1 MPDTSVSRVKGPGTT
16 LPQLSDRELEGLD
29 ASFEG
34 KPASAVLR
42 WAVDTFGVEGL
53 CVAFSAEDTVL
64 IDIVAGVEPAIEV
77 VFIDTGYHFPETLD
91 TLERTRGR
99 FGLNL
104 RVIAVPPADPPLW
117 QVDPVKCCSEAK
129 VAALDAA
136 LEGKLAWITG
146 LRRVDATTRAA
157 APTVGRDRRGLVKIN
172 PLAAWSDQDMAGYA
186 ADHDLIVNP
195 LVERGYLSIGCAPC
209 TRPVE
214 PGADRRSGRW
224 AGLDKTECGL
234 HT

>member
-1 MPDTSVSRVKGPGTT
+1 VPDTSVSAKRNGTT
-16 LPQLSDRELEGLD
+16 LPQLSDGDLEGLD
-29 ASFEG
+29 ASFDG
-34 KPASAVLR
+34 KPATAVLR
-42 WAVDTFGVEGL
+42 WAVDTFGAEGL
-53 CVAFSAEDTVL
+53 CVAFSGEDTVL
-64 IDIVAGVEPAIEV
+64 IDIVAGVERGIEV
-77 VFIDTGYHFPETLD
+77 VFIDTGYHFPETLE
-91 TLERTRGR
+91 TMERTRAR
-99 FGLNL
+99 YGLNL
-104 RVIAVPPADPPLW
+104 RVMTVPPADPPLW
-117 QVDPVKCCSEAK
+117 QVDPVRCCSEAK

-146 LRRVDATTRAA
+146 LRRVDAPTRAA

-172 PLAAWSDQDMAGYA
+172 PLATWSDQDMAGYA
-186 ADHDLIVNP
+186 ADHDLIANP
-195 LVERGYLSIGCAPC
+195 LIERGYLSIGCAPC

>member
-1 MPDTSVSRVKGPGTT
+1 VSAKGTGTA
-16 LPQLSDRELEGLD
+16 LPQLTDRDLEGLD

-34 KPASAVLR
+34 QPASSVVR
-42 WAVDTFGVEGL
+42 WAVDTFGAEGL

-64 IDIVAGVEPAIEV
+64 IDIVAGVEPGIEV

-91 TLERTRGR
+91 TLERTRER
-99 FGLNL
+99 YRLNL
-104 RVIAVPPADPPLW
+104 RVMTLPPADPPLW
-117 QVDPVKCCSEAK
+117 QVDPVKCCAEAK

-136 LEGKLAWITG
+136 LETKLAWITG
-146 LRRVDATTRAA
+146 LRRVDASTRAA
-157 APTVGRDRRGLVKIN
+157 APIVGRDRRGLVKIN
-172 PLAAWSDQDMAGYA
+172 PLATWSDQDMAGYA
-186 ADHDLIVNP
+186 TDHDLIVNP
-195 LVERGYLSIGCAPC
+195 LVEQGYLSIGCAPC
-209 TRPVE
+209 TRPVA